1 MKKTAKI
8 LASVMFSGSLIMP
21 TVYAQTTSVKIGYA
35 VSRDSHYGAGADA
48 FCSELEK
55 RTAARFT
62 CSQAPNAT
70 LGNEREMVESAQIGS
85 LDVAF
90 VSSGTVGNFVP
101 DIRVLDIPFLFRDY
115 AHARHTLDGEVGQKL
130 LAKFPSKGLVAL
142 AWGENGFRQLTTSN
156 RAINKPTDLAN
167 VKLRTM
173 ENKVHVESFKTLGA
187 LPTPM
192 AWPEVYTALQ
202 QGTIDGQENPLPIL
216 VTAKLW
222 QVQKYLALTSHVY
235 SPTLFIASPALFN
248 KLSADDKKSFLVA
261 AKAGAEAQR
270 ARVTQ
275 DDRTAIAQAEKE
287 GMTVTRPNTDEFRT
301 ALEPAFKSFEK
312 TYGPTLKTIAAVK

>member
-1 MKKTAKI
+1 MKTTLKLISLALLGGTL
-8 LASVMFSGSLIMP
+8 LASAAH
-21 TVYAQTTSVKIGYA
+21 AQKTIKIGYA

-48 FCSELEK
+48 FCAEIEK
-55 RTAARFT
+55 RTAARYK

-101 DIRVLDIPFLFRDY
+101 DIRVLDVPFLFRDY
-115 AHARHTLDGEVGQKL
+115 AHARATLDGDIGKKL
-130 LAKFPSKGLVAL
+130 LAQFPAKGLIAMV
-142 AWGENGFRQLTTSN
+142 WGENGFRQLTTT
-156 RAINKPTDLAN
+156 RREINKPADLVN

-173 ENKVHVESFKTLGA
+173 ENRVHMDSFRALGA

-222 QVQKYLALTSHVY
+222 QVQKHLALTSHIY
-235 SPTLFIASPALFN
+235 SPTLMLASPAMWSG
-248 KLSADDKKSFLVA
+248 LSAEDKASFLAA
-261 AKAGAEAQR
+261 AKVGADAQR
-270 ARVTQ
+270 ARVTREDQ
-275 DDRTAIAQAEKE
+275 SAIGQAEKE
-287 GMTVTRPNTDEFRT
+287 GMKVTRPDIAEFR
-301 ALEPAFKSFEK
+301 AAMVPAFKSFEAQF
-312 TYGPTLKTIAAVK
+312 GPALKAIQAMK